1 MADKLT
7 PKDLQQMKA
16 EGKKIAAAVVYDA
29 TMTEICEAAGV
40 DLLSIGDSVGRTYL
54 GQDEPDD
61 YTVEEMMVFARA
73 VARTAKRAVVSVDM
87 PTLTC
92 KHGPKEVGAAA
103 RRLKEEA
110 RVDLTKVDIRT
121 QEEELFEDV
130 QAVLEAGLG
139 AYPQIGFPTFGGAT
153 GIRSDPASRDHVL
166 KWAKKLEEAGASIID
181 LTNVTPELYTDV
193 VKSVRIPVIGGQTG
207 PEADG
212 RIYVMASVIG
222 YRADGYDKPQAPA
235 TTAKLVY
242 DIAKKGFGNIHAG
255 SWKSGAA
262 TDIAAGAPH

>member
-16 EGKKIAAAVVYDA
+16 NGKKIAAAVVYDA
-29 TMTEICEAAGV
+29 TMTEICEKAGV
-40 DLLSIGDSVGRTYL
+40 DLLSVGDSLGRTYL

-61 YTVEEMMVFARA
+61 YLVEEMMVFARA

-92 KHGPKEVGAAA
+92 KHGAKEVFAAA
-103 RRLKEEA
+103 KRLKEEA
-110 RVDLTKVDIRT
+110 HVDLTKVDIRT

-139 AYPQIGFPTFGGAT
+139 VYPQIGFATFGGQA

-166 KWAKKLEEAGASIID
+166 KWAKKVEEAGASLID
-181 LTNVTPELYTDV
+181 MTNVTPEIYAEV

-212 RIYVMASVIG
+212 RIYVMGSVTG
-222 YRADGYDKPQAPA
+222 YRAQDFDQANAPLTA
-235 TTAKLVY
+235 AKLAY
-242 DIAKKGFGNIHAG
+242 DIAQRGFANIHAG
-255 SWKSGAA
+255 KWKSGSA
-262 TDIAAGAPH
+262 TDIAPS

>member
-1 MADKLT
+1 MADKMT

-16 EGKKIAAAVVYDA
+16 DGKKIAAAVVYDA
-29 TMTEICEAAGV
+29 TMTMICERAGV
-40 DLLSIGDSVGRTYL
+40 DLLSVGDSVGRTYL

-73 VARTAKRAVVSVDM
+73 VGRTAERAVVSVDM

-92 KHGPKEVGAAA
+92 KHGPKEVMEAA

-110 RVDLTKVDIRT
+110 RVDLTKVDIRM

-139 AYPQIGFPTFGGAT
+139 VYPQIGFATFGGQA
-153 GIRSDPASRDHVL
+153 GVRSDSASHDHVL
-166 KWAKKLEEAGASIID
+166 KWASKVEEAGASLID
-181 LTNVTPELYTDV
+181 LTNVTSEIYTDV

-212 RIYVMASVIG
+212 RIYVMASVTG
-222 YRADGYDKPQAPA
+222 YRAEGFDKSDAPL
-235 TTAKLVY
+235 TMAKLAY
-242 DIAKKGFGNIHAG
+242 DVAKKGFGNIHAG
-255 SWKSGAA
+255 TWKSGSA
-262 TDIAAGAPH
+262 TDIAPH